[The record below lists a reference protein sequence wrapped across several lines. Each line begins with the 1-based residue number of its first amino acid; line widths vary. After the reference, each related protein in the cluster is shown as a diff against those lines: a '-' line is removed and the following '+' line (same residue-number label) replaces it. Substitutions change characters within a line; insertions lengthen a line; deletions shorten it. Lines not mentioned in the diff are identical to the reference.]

1 MPLVIKEKHPK
12 NLVSVVVCAK
22 NIVSKEHEEPVGI
35 NLHDMLLYRLKPPVL
50 SNKFAVEKIEFY
62 FFNFIVIKI
71 KNNGSTIN

>member
-50 SNKFAVEKIEFY
+50 SKI
-62 FFNFIVIKI
+62 
-71 KNNGSTIN
+71 TPQ